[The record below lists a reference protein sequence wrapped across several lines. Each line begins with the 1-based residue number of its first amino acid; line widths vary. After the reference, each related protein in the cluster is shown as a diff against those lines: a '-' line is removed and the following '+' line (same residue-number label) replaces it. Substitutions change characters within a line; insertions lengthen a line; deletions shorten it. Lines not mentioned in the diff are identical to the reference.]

1 MNAGRLIAFEGL
13 DGSGKSTQVEL
24 LAEALRR
31 AGRSVLV
38 TREPSEGPAGRRI
51 RELARSN
58 APVAADE
65 ELRGFVEDRRDHVAR
80 VITPGLREG
89 QVVVTDRYTLSSVAY
104 QGARGLDPAAI
115 LAESEA
121 EFPVP
126 DLVLLLE
133 IEPGPALERVRSRA
147 EAVEA
152 LFERRDF
159 LERVAEILAS
169 LDLPYLERIDARST
183 AEEVHRAVLERVRSR
198 LGLP

>member
-1 MNAGRLIAFEGL
+1 VNAGRLIAFEGL

-24 LAEALRR
+24 FAEALRR

-58 APVAADE
+58 TPVAAEE
-65 ELRGFVEDRRDHVAR
+65 ELRWFVEDRRDHVAR

-115 LAESEA
+115 LADSEA

-147 EAVEA
+147 EGVEG
-152 LFERRDF
+152 LFERQDF

-169 LDLPYLERIDARST
+169 LDLPYLERIDARSSP
-183 AEEVHRAVLERVRSR
+183 EEVHRAVRERVRSR